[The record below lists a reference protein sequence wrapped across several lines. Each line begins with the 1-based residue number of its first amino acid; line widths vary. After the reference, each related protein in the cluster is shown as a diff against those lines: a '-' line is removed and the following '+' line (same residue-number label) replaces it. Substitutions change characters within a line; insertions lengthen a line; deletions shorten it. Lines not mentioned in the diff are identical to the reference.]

1 VLAEIQVF
9 LLFIF
14 TPVLSQQLLNIL
26 AAQVMLSESREP
38 AKARVH
44 QCFQFREQ
52 RLLRLFESL
61 ARHKIIMRAEM
72 PDLLPQ
78 REQQFGRMRDV
89 AREIFTSA
97 LSNAS
102 IENAFAR
109 NVNCERRVLRIGEDL
124 HDLDAYSRVFV
135 VSMGKAAH
143 TMAAALEAQVGSSLE
158 GIVASVEPAS
168 QLHTSQIRGFRY
180 FHGGHPTPTAESIEA
195 ATAILKSLD
204 ALDSASL
211 AIFMISGGGSSIVEK
226 PIDSEISLTDLATTY
241 QTLVHSGA
249 PIAEINAIRKHLS
262 AVKGGRLALAAYPAQ
277 QVSILVSDVPD
288 ATPDALASGPT
299 MPDSTSIYDCEQIA
313 AKYNLL
319 GQFPK
324 SVANLFRQHALDE
337 TPKSDDHAFIRA
349 RWWTVL
355 SNQVAIDQAAVSA
368 TRAGFAVEIDNSCD
382 DWPYDKAA
390 DYLLN
395 RLRELRSK
403 VSRVC
408 LISGGEVIVAVR
420 NGGMGGRNQQFALAC
435 AEQISGHD
443 ITVLSAGTDG
453 IDGNSP
459 AAGAIVDG
467 STVNRAGGT
476 ETLRRALSSF
486 DAYPLL
492 DAIGDAIV
500 TGPTGNNLRD
510 LRILL
515 AY

>member
-1 VLAEIQVF
+1 MAEIA
-9 LLFIF
+9 
-14 TPVLSQQLLNIL
+14 PERSQPF
-26 AAQVMLSESREP
+26 A
-38 AKARVH
+38 
-44 QCFQFREQ
+44 
-52 RLLRLFESL
+52 
-61 ARHKIIMRAEM
+61 
-72 PDLLPQ
+72 
-78 REQQFGRMRDV
+78 RMRDV

-97 LSNAS
+97 LKNAS
-102 IENAFAR
+102 IESAFAR
-109 NVNCERRVLRIGEDL
+109 NLHCERRVLRIGDDL
-124 HDLDAYSRVFV
+124 HDLDAYNRVFV
-135 VSMGKAAH
+135 VSIGKAAH
-143 TMAAALEAQVGSSLE
+143 TMAAALEAQVGTGLE
-158 GIVASVEPAS
+158 GIVASSVEP
-168 QLHTSQIRGFRY
+168 TSQVRGFRY
-180 FHGGHPTPTAESIEA
+180 FQGGHPTPTAESIRA
-195 ATAILKSLD
+195 ADAILKSMT

-226 PIDSEISLTDLATTY
+226 PVDEDISLPDLAATY

-262 AVKGGRLALAAYPAQ
+262 AVKGGRLAQAAYPAQ

-288 ATPDALASGPT
+288 NTPDALASGPT
-299 MPDSTSIYDCEQIA
+299 MPDSTSIHDCERIA

-319 GQFPK
+319 DQFPN

-337 TPKSDDHAFIRA
+337 TPKSDDPAFVRA

-355 SNQVAIDQAAVSA
+355 SNQVAIDEAAVAA
-368 TRAGFAVEIDNSCD
+368 TRAGFAVEVDNSCD

-390 DYLLN
+390 GYLLN

-408 LISGGEVIVAVR
+408 LLSGGEVTVTVR
-420 NGGMGGRNQQFALAC
+420 NGGTGGRNQQFALAC
-435 AEQISGHD
+435 AEPISGHD

-459 AAGAIVDG
+459 AAGAVVDG
-467 STVNRAGGT
+467 TTVDRAGRLEGCPT
-476 ETLRRALSSF
+476 SRDFRDVGCIPQALSTF
-486 DAYPLL
+486 NAYPLF
-492 DAIGDAIV
+492 DALGDTVI